1 MLQLSEPYSSRRDTV
16 TFALCILL
24 AVAARLAP
32 LSYAETIAS
41 GIRNTILFPFL
52 RLQDEIQQLQVRRAQ
67 FEEIVARADSAAAN
81 AGRVQGLEQE
91 NARLRAILGL
101 GARMPVHHVG
111 AEVLLQTQL
120 TEGTT
125 IIVSAGAQDGVRH
138 RATVVAVRGLVGSV
152 ETVDRNTSVV
162 HTWTHPD
169 FAVAVTAMG
178 DSVVGLVGPRFRATG
193 AMMLELRDVS
203 YSGHI
208 PPGTLVYTS
217 GLGGVYPRGVPVGR
231 VREVLDDRVGWSRSF
246 LLEPAVHPA
255 AVSHVLILLA
265 ETGDLSGTFEQ
276 N

>member
-1 MLQLSEPYSSRRDTV
+1 MLQLSVPYSSRRDTV
-16 TFALCILL
+16 TFVICILL
-24 AVAARLAP
+24 SVAARLAP

-41 GIRNTILFPFL
+41 GLRDTILFPFL
-52 RLQDEIQQLQVRRAQ
+52 RLQDETQQLQVRRAQ
-67 FEEIVARADSAAAN
+67 FEEIAALADSAAVN
-81 AGRVQGLEQE
+81 AGRVQGLVEE

-125 IIVSAGAQDGVRH
+125 IIVSAGEQDGVTH
-138 RATVVAVRGLVGSV
+138 WAPVVAVRGLVGKV
-152 ETVDRNTSVV
+152 ETVDRNTSVI

-169 FAVAVTAMG
+169 FRVAVTAMG
-178 DSVVGLVGPRFRATG
+178 DSVVGLVAPHFGPIGT
-193 AMMLELRDVS
+193 MMLELRGVS
-203 YSGHI
+203 YGGDI

-246 LLEPAVHPA
+246 LLEPAVHPY

-265 ETGDLSGTFEQ
+265 ETGDLSSTFER

>member
-1 MLQLSEPYSSRRDTV
+1 MPQLSEPYSSRRDTV
-16 TFALCILL
+16 TFVLCILL
-24 AVAARLAP
+24 AVAARLTP

-41 GIRNTILFPFL
+41 GLRNTILFPFL
-52 RLQDEIQQLQVRRAQ
+52 RLQDETQQLQVRRAQ
-67 FEEIVARADSAAAN
+67 FEEIVARADSAAAI
-81 AGRVQGLEQE
+81 AGRVQVLQQE

-120 TEGTT
+120 TDGTT
-125 IIVSAGAQDGVRH
+125 IIVSAGEQDGVRH
-138 RATVVAVRGLVGSV
+138 RAPVVAVRGLVGSV

-169 FAVAVTAMG
+169 FRVAVTAMG
-178 DSVVGLVGPRFRATG
+178 DSVVGLVQPRFGPIGT
-193 AMMLELRDVS
+193 MMLELRGVS
-203 YSGHI
+203 YGGDI
-208 PPGTLVYTS
+208 PPGMPVYTS

-255 AVSHVLILLA
+255 VVSHVLILLA
-265 ETGDLSGTFEQ
+265 ETGDLSSIFEQ